1 MTTPSTTPDELVERV
16 RHALDTADLATLR
29 DLLHPDVQWG
39 PPGDTTWGCHGRDE
53 VLAWYGRGRD
63 AGVRA
68 DVAEVVT
75 GPGKLLVGL
84 RVRGRAADAEHG
96 DAERWQVLTLQAGQ
110 IIDIRG
116 FDHRPDAA
124 AFAGLPQ

>member
-1 MTTPSTTPDELVERV
+1 MT
-16 RHALDTADLATLR
+16 
-29 DLLHPDVQWG
+29 
-39 PPGDTTWGCHGRDE
+39 PGC
-53 VLAWYGRGRD
+53 A
-63 AGVRA
+63 A
-68 DVAEVVT
+68 DVAEVVS

-84 RVRGRAADAEHG
+84 RVRGRAADAEQG

-110 IIDIRG
+110 IVDIRG

>member
-16 RHALDTADLATLR
+16 RHALDTADLAALR

-39 PPGDTTWGCHGRDE
+39 PPGDTTSGCHDRDE

-68 DVAEVVT
+68 DVAEVVS

-84 RVRGRAADAEHG
+84 RVRGRAADAEQG

-110 IIDIRG
+110 IVDIRG